1 MNYKTVVFDLDG
13 TLLNTI
19 GDLTDAVNYGVSH
32 LGIKPS
38 TEQEIT
44 GRVGNGAAKLLQRTL
59 DKNNVQGD
67 VNECFKRFSEYYRE
81 HMTCKTHPYDGIIH
95 LLERLKQAGIKT
107 AILTNKF
114 DLAAREIAEHYF
126 GELIDYTQ
134 GERVDIP
141 RKPDPTALISIM
153 DMLGSDKD
161 NTLYVGD
168 SKVDLQTAKN
178 AGVRSVA
185 VTWGYGDNESL
196 KDADMIV
203 DRAYQIEDII
213 FGIDF
218 NELEHNFT
226 KRGFGFKLFDTKE
239 QAVNYVV
246 GECKGKSVGFGGSVT
261 LDQLGVYEKLKDNG
275 IDAHWHW
282 RNEPIYMDGEIYLTS
297 ANGISKT
304 GEVVN
309 IDGTCN
315 RVAATLYNTKRCI
328 IVCGV
333 NKLTIDLQSAIERAR
348 NISAPLNAKRL
359 NKKVPCVITGKC
371 EDCQSPERICKAM
384 VVLMNPPTDMDCE
397 IVLVRENLGY

>member
-218 NELEHNFT
+218 NELENNFT

-384 VVLMNPPTDMDCE
+384 VVLMNPPTDMECE

>member
-218 NELEHNFT
+218 NELENNFT

>member
-261 LDQLGVYEKLKDNG
+261 LDQLGVYEKLKYNG

-282 RNEPIYMDGEIYLTS
+282 KNEPIYMDGEIYLTS